1 MLRQTT
7 RLFEQKNSFATLRDL
22 FRWAN
27 REAVG
32 YKKLAENGFML
43 LAERV
48 RKAEDKLVVK
58 KVIEKVMNVKIDDE
72 ALYKPEAIP
81 EFGMYNHIQSMGG
94 IVWTKAMQRLFAL
107 VAEAL
112 RNNEPVLLVGETGCG
127 KTTVCQMLA
136 QAFGKQLFIV
146 NAHQNIETGDI
157 IGAQRPIR
165 NRTAYS
171 TQLHKDLVQLFTEY
185 APIPS
190 FIGQQESSLE
200 DLVSEYSSLNQDSLK
215 YAPEAL
221 LDRIYQNRVRIK
233 ALFEWADGP
242 LVQAMKEA
250 QFFLLDEISLA
261 DDAVLERLNSVL
273 ESHRTL
279 ILAEKGP
286 DGAKVVAKDGF
297 KFFATMNPGGDYGK
311 KELSPALRNRFT
323 EIWVPA
329 MSDLEDITKIVSEK
343 LNPPVKKHVST
354 IVTFSHWFSETY
366 RPSSELSVSIRD
378 VLSWVKFVNLYDKM
392 DATFGILNGAALVFF
407 DSLGANPSGVLTNTP
422 NDLSAEKARCI
433 KRLSELT
440 GKNLDAQANALVAVS
455 VNSTH
460 FQLGDFSLPK
470 TPLHDTNISFNLQAP
485 TSAMNAMKV
494 VRAMQL
500 RKPILLEGSPG
511 VGKTSLVSALS
522 SATGNPLIRINLSE
536 QTDLMDLFGSD
547 VPVDGGQSGE
557 FIWRDAPFLQA
568 MQRGHWVLLD
578 EMNLASQSVLEGL
591 NACLDHRGEA
601 YIAELDRTF
610 SSHPDFVVFAAQNP
624 HHQGGGRKGLPASFV
639 NRFTV
644 VYISS
649 FNTVDLQ
656 MIATRLY
663 PTIPDTE
670 IMKLI
675 KFIVKLDHDVSHR
688 RSFGHAGGPWEFNL
702 RDTMRWLGLLSSK
715 SGLTTER
722 QAGEFVDA
730 VVKQRFRTQQDRA
743 HVDQLYEEVFRSP
756 LKSRR
761 LFHRITKEW
770 FQVGHALLPRNK
782 TLQFNSPKRSA
793 LLIQQLPVMETVMTC
808 VEQNWPC
815 ILVGPS
821 GSGKSSII
829 RLLASILGHKL
840 DEMAL
845 NTDVDTIDIV
855 GGFEQVDVSRKVS
868 VFLQDVERHT
878 KQRML
883 LQLLHGNRPAPEG
896 IQLLGFFKTQNPSL
910 KYLCQLEVNLQAVI
924 HSDRSFEGFLRH
936 LQNLI
941 NEYNQPST
949 ARFEWVDG
957 MLVRAVQ
964 EGRWIILD
972 NANLCSASVLDRL
985 NSLLEIGGSLIINEH
1000 SDENGEPKLIHPHPN
1015 FRLFITMDPKHGELS
1030 RAMRNRGIEVY
1041 VEAHPTTEPVA
1052 VAEDKRKI
1060 TIAKYAASTTA
1071 DSAMSTFQMF
1081 DPLRDPQGL
1090 VRFLEISINYVPIE
1104 HQNHILRWRSM
1115 LAENAVEEARHLG
1128 ILDIYLDLFSHTR
1141 LRKLASDFLAC
1152 SLERINMEEAVSLR
1166 PAQVSDC
1173 AALGAD
1179 SSCTDKLLMNQSLH
1193 PLVNSSLLR
1202 SPQSYPPQ
1210 LNPYNLAAFYD
1221 IVYNIARMVQAA
1233 DNIAQ
1238 RSNVTK
1244 MGELT
1249 VLERSA
1255 LGGQNSNIVGNTG
1268 MQLFTFLSATINA
1281 IQNWSVDSSM
1291 GLDEVGARC

>member
-1 MLRQTT
+1 
-7 RLFEQKNSFATLRDL
+7 
-22 FRWAN
+22 
-27 REAVG
+27 
-32 YKKLAENGFML
+32 ML

-48 RKAEDKLVVK
+48 RKAEDKFAVK
-58 KVIEKVMNVKIDDE
+58 KVIEKVMKVKIDDE
-72 ALYKPEAIP
+72 TLYRPEVIP
-81 EFGMYNHIQSMGG
+81 EFGMYNDMQSMDG

-136 QAFGKQLFIV
+136 QAFRKQLFIV
-146 NAHQNIETGDI
+146 NAHQNTETGDI

-165 NRTAYS
+165 NRMAYS
-171 TQLHKDLVQLFTEY
+171 AQLHSDLMQLFTEHV
-185 APIPS
+185 PS
-190 FIGQQESSLE
+190 FIGQQEISLE
-200 DLVSEYSSLNQDSLK
+200 DLVSEFSFLNQDSLK
-215 YAPEAL
+215 CVPEPL
-221 LDRIYQNRVRIK
+221 LGRIHQNRARRK
-233 ALFEWADGP
+233 ALFEWADGS

-261 DDAVLERLNSVL
+261 DDSVLERLNSVL

-279 ILAEKGP
+279 VLAEKGP
-286 DGAKVVAKDGF
+286 DAAKVVAEAGF
-297 KFFATMNPGGDYGK
+297 QFFATMNPGGDYGK

-329 MSDLEDITKIVSEK
+329 MSDIEDITKIVSGK

-354 IVTFSHWFSETY
+354 IVNFAHWFSETY
-366 RPSSELSVSIRD
+366 RPSSESSVSIRD
-378 VLSWVKFVNLYDKM
+378 ILSWVKFVNLYDKM
-392 DATFGILNGAALVFF
+392 GTSFGILNGAALVFF
-407 DSLGANPSGVLTNTP
+407 DSLGANPSGVLTNAS
-422 NDLSAEKARCI
+422 NNLSAEKTRCI

-440 GKNLDAQANALVAVS
+440 GKSLDAQANVLVTVS
-455 VNSTH
+455 ADSTH
-460 FQLGDFSLPK
+460 LRLGDFSLPK
-470 TPLHDTNISFNLQAP
+470 TSRHETNISFSLQAP
-485 TSAMNAMKV
+485 TTAMNAMKV
-494 VRAMQL
+494 VRAMKL

-536 QTDLMDLFGSD
+536 QTDLMDLFGTD

-557 FIWRDAPFLQA
+557 FMWRDAPFLQA

-610 SSHPDFVVFAAQNP
+610 SAHPDFIVFAAQNP

-644 VYISS
+644 VYIDS
-649 FNTVDLQ
+649 FNMEDLQ

-663 PTIPDTE
+663 PTVPDTE
-670 IMKLI
+670 IVKLI
-675 KFIVKLDHDVSHR
+675 KFITKLDHVVNHK

-702 RDTMRWLGLLSSK
+702 RDTMRWLGLLSSQ

-722 QAGEFVDA
+722 QAGEFVDI
-730 VVKQRFRTQQDRA
+730 VVKQRFRTPQDRA
-743 HVDQLYEEVFRSP
+743 HVDQLYREVFRSP
-756 LKSRR
+756 PKSRR

-782 TLQFNSPKRSA
+782 RFQLNSSERSA
-793 LLIQQLPVMETVMTC
+793 LLIQQLPVVETVMTC

-829 RLLASILGHKL
+829 RLLAGISGHKL

-868 VFLQDVERHT
+868 VFLQDVEKHT
-878 KQRML
+878 KQCML
-883 LQLLHGNRPAPEG
+883 LQLLHGNNPAPEG
-896 IQLLGFFKTQNPSL
+896 IQLLQLFKTQQLNL
-910 KYLCQLEVNLQAVI
+910 KYLRQLEMNLQAVI
-924 HSDRSFEGFLRH
+924 HSDKSFEDFLGH

-941 NEYNQPST
+941 NEYDQPST

-964 EGRWIILD
+964 EGRWLILD

-1041 VEAHPTTEPVA
+1041 VEAHPTTEPV
-1052 VAEDKRKI
+1052 VAEDEKRI
-1060 TIAKYAASTTA
+1060 TVAEYAASTAA
-1071 DSAMSTFQMF
+1071 DSVMSTFHML
-1081 DPLRDPQGL
+1081 DPLQDPQGL
-1090 VRFLEISINYVPIE
+1090 VRFLEVSINYVPIE
-1104 HQNHILRWRSM
+1104 HQNYILRWRSM
-1115 LAENAVEEARHLG
+1115 LAENAVEEAQHLG
-1128 ILDIYLDLFSHTR
+1128 ILDVYLDLFSHTR
-1141 LRKLASDFLAC
+1141 LRKLASDLLVW
-1152 SLERINMEEAVSLR
+1152 SSEKMNMGEAVSFSS
-1166 PAQVSDC
+1166 AQVSDC
-1173 AALGAD
+1173 AALSAG
-1179 SSCTDKLLMNQSLH
+1179 SSCTDN
-1193 PLVNSSLLR
+1193 
-1202 SPQSYPPQ
+1202 
-1210 LNPYNLAAFYD
+1210 
-1221 IVYNIARMVQAA
+1221 
-1233 DNIAQ
+1233 
-1238 RSNVTK
+1238 
-1244 MGELT
+1244 
-1249 VLERSA
+1249 
-1255 LGGQNSNIVGNTG
+1255 
-1268 MQLFTFLSATINA
+1268 
-1281 IQNWSVDSSM
+1281 
-1291 GLDEVGARC
+1291 C

>member
-1 MLRQTT
+1 
-7 RLFEQKNSFATLRDL
+7 
-22 FRWAN
+22 
-27 REAVG
+27 
-32 YKKLAENGFML
+32 ML

-48 RKAEDKLVVK
+48 RKAEDKLAVK
-58 KVIEKVMNVKIDDE
+58 KVIEKVMKVKIDDE
-72 ALYKPEAIP
+72 ALYRPEVIP
-81 EFGMYNHIQSMGG
+81 EFQMYNDMEGRDG
-94 IVWTKAMQRLFAL
+94 IVWTKAMRRLFAL

-146 NAHQNIETGDI
+146 NAHQNTETGDI

-165 NRTAYS
+165 NRAAYS
-171 TQLHKDLVQLFTEY
+171 TQLHKDLMQLFTEHV
-185 APIPS
+185 PISS
-190 FIGQQESSLE
+190 FIGQQEIPLK
-200 DLVSEYSSLNQDSLK
+200 DLASEFSALDQDSLRCV
-215 YAPEAL
+215 PEAL
-221 LDRIYQNRVRIK
+221 LDRIHHNRVRSK
-233 ALFEWADGP
+233 ALFEWVDGS

-261 DDAVLERLNSVL
+261 DDSVLERLNSVL
-273 ESHRTL
+273 EPHRTL

-286 DGAKVVAKDGF
+286 DGAKVVAEDGF
-297 KFFATMNPGGDYGK
+297 QFFATMNPGGDYGK

-329 MSDLEDITKIVSEK
+329 MSDLEDITKIVSGK
-343 LNPPVKKHVST
+343 LNPLAKKHVST
-354 IVTFSHWFSETY
+354 IVEFAHWFSETY
-366 RPSSELSVSIRD
+366 RPSSESSVSIRD

-392 DATFGILNGAALVFF
+392 DATFGILNGAALVFL
-407 DSLGANPSGVLTNTP
+407 DSLGANPSGLLTNSF
-422 NDLSAEKARCI
+422 NDLNAEKVRCI
-433 KRLSELT
+433 QRLSELT
-440 GKNLDAQANALVAVS
+440 GKDLGAQANALITVS
-455 VNSTH
+455 VDSTH
-460 FQLGDFSLPK
+460 LRLGDFSLPK
-470 TPLHDTNISFNLQAP
+470 TSRHETSISFNLQAP
-485 TSAMNAMKV
+485 TTAMNAMRV

-511 VGKTSLVSALS
+511 VGKTSLVSTLA
-522 SATGNPLIRINLSE
+522 SASGNPLTRINLSE

-601 YIAELDRTF
+601 YIAELDRVF

-644 VYISS
+644 VYIDSL
-649 FNTVDLQ
+649 NIVDLQ
-656 MIATRLY
+656 MIAARLY

-670 IMKLI
+670 IMKLV
-675 KFIVKLDHDVSHR
+675 KFVVELNHNVSHKQA
-688 RSFGHAGGPWEFNL
+688 FGHAGGPWEFNL
-702 RDTMRWLGLLSSK
+702 RDTMRWLSLLSSK

-722 QAGEFVDA
+722 QAGEFIG
-730 VVKQRFRTQQDRA
+730 VVAKQRFRTPQDQA
-743 HVDQLYEEVFRSP
+743 QVDKLYKEVFGSLP
-756 LKSRR
+756 KSRR

-782 TLQFNSPKRSA
+782 TPQLNCSERST
-793 LLIQQLPVMETVMTC
+793 LLIQQLPVVETVMTC

-815 ILVGPS
+815 ILVGPT

-829 RLLASILGHKL
+829 RLLASISGHRL

-845 NTDVDTIDIV
+845 DTNVDTIDIV
-855 GGFEQVDVSRKVS
+855 GGFEQIDVSRKVS
-868 VFLQDVERHT
+868 VFLQGVEKHT
-878 KQRML
+878 KQHIL
-883 LQLLHGNRPAPEG
+883 LQLLHGKSPAPEG
-896 IQLLGFFKTQNPSL
+896 IQLLEFFKIQHLSL
-910 KYLCQLEVNLQAVI
+910 THLRQLEMNLQAVI
-924 HSDRSFEGFLRH
+924 HTDKSFEDFLGP

-941 NEYNQPST
+941 NEYDQPST

-964 EGRWIILD
+964 EGRWLILD

-1030 RAMRNRGIEVY
+1030 RAMRNRSIEVY
-1041 VEAHPTTEPVA
+1041 VEAHPTIEPAA
-1052 VAEDKRKI
+1052 VAEDEKRI
-1060 TIAKYAASTTA
+1060 SIAEYAASTAA
-1071 DSAMSTFQMF
+1071 DSAISTFHMF
-1081 DPLRDPQGL
+1081 DPLRNPQGL
-1090 VRFLEISINYVPIE
+1090 VRFLEISINYVPME

-1115 LAENAVEEARHLG
+1115 LVEGATEDAQQLE
-1128 ILDIYLDLFSHTR
+1128 ILDVYLDLFSHTQ
-1141 LRKLASDFLAC
+1141 LRKLALDFLAW
-1152 SLERINMEEAVSLR
+1152 SLEKMNMGGAVSFSS
-1166 PAQVSDC
+1166 AQVSDC
-1173 AALGAD
+1173 AALGAG

-1221 IVYNIARMVQAA
+1221 IVYNIARMAQAA
-1233 DNIAQ
+1233 DNIVR

-1244 MGELT
+1244 MRELT

-1255 LGGQNSNIVGNTG
+1255 LQRHNSNIVGNMG
-1268 MQLFTFLSATINA
+1268 MQLFDFLSATIHA
-1281 IQNWSVDSSM
+1281 IQSWSLDSSM
-1291 GLDEVGARC
+1291 GIDEVGTRYQLF